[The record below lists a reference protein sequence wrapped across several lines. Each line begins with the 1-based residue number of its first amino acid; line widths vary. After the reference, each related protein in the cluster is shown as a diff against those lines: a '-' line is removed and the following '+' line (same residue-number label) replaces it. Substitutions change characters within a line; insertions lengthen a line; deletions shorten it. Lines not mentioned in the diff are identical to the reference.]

1 MAQSTEQTEALAAA
15 LYGSGTRSRASA
27 APPHVVGRVIGPLD
41 VRRAGPRR
49 GHTGT
54 GARRLSC
61 RRAPHCSHDCWGAT
75 PPNGTIP
82 AETPIRRVTAVGG
95 NVGGVAVAHLSQRG
109 GYERPCDV
117 CRSAK
122 ER

>member
-1 MAQSTEQTEALAAA
+1 MAQSTEQTEALAALYRFGNAVAGVCGAAVMQQGA
-15 LYGSGTRSRASA
+15 LLARGAQGAQGRAA
-27 APPHVVGRVIGPLD
+27 A
-41 VRRAGPRR
+41 
-49 GHTGT
+49 TQEQ
-54 GARRLSC
+54 ARRLRC
-61 RRAPHCSHDCWGAT
+61 RRAPHCSHDCWWAA

-109 GYERPCDV
+109 GYERLCDV

-122 ER
+122 GR